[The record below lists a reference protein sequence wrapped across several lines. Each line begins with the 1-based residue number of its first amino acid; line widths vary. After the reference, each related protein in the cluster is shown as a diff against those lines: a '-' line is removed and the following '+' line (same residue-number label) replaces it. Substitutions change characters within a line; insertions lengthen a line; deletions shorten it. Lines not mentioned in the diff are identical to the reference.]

1 MSANAH
7 LPQRISVRTVANRST
22 QLGRRLS
29 TFAPVLDRLLGIQAI
44 DRFCQDHRLYG
55 LSPTTF
61 ADRALDA
68 LGVTIEGGDGLAQRV
83 PREGPVIVASNHP
96 HGGIEGLVLVRL
108 LTALRP
114 DVKIMANTALRVFS
128 ELAPLSIYVNPLA
141 PGDPANRKGLR
152 ACLDHLN
159 DGGLLLIFPAGR
171 TSFYQPELGYIADS
185 SWNTALGR
193 LARRTD
199 AQVLPMRFMGKNSR
213 LFYGLGSLW
222 YRFRL
227 LMLAREL
234 MNKAGQTIEL
244 RAGQPIAARD
254 LDRLDGAGLTHYLQV
269 ESAALAAPSCPGPA
283 AVKEAPLAPGQ
294 SPTAIEREIAALP
307 ADQRLLKAHDCIVAY
322 GRAAQLPTLVAQ
334 ITRERERT
342 YRIEDEG
349 SGEPVDTD
357 HFDDRVTHL
366 FCWNTKAQALVG
378 AYRIACRETLAAD
391 GGTYLSR
398 VFAFDDTFIASRAPA
413 IELGRSFVVPEFQ
426 RSRYA
431 LDLLWRG
438 IGGYLKAHPRYE
450 LMYGTVSLT
459 RRYDPV
465 SIAMMCDVLI
475 DAPEGVS
482 ARVPLAN
489 VLPPEWHQFR
499 REHPLDLTT
508 LNALIA
514 AREPDGKGVPV
525 LLRHYVALN
534 ARFHAV
540 AVDETFAATP
550 GLLLSVSLAD
560 LPATRRRR
568 YLG

>member
-1 MSANAH
+1 MSANA
-7 LPQRISVRTVANRST
+7 PASQRVSLRAVANSST

-29 TFAPVLDRLLGIQAI
+29 TFAPLLDRVLGIQAI
-44 DRFCQDHRLYG
+44 DRFCQQHRLYG
-55 LSPTTF
+55 LAPATF
-61 ADRALDA
+61 ADRALEA
-68 LGVTIEGGDGLAQRV
+68 LAVRVDDGGALSRLL

-96 HGGIEGLVLVRL
+96 HGGIEGLVLVHL
-108 LTALRP
+108 LAALRP
-114 DVKIMANTALRVFS
+114 DVKILANTALRVFS

-152 ACLDHLN
+152 ACLGHLS
-159 DGGLLLIFPAGR
+159 DGGALVMFPAGR
-171 TSFYQPELGYIADS
+171 TSFHQPDLGYIADS
-185 SWNTALGR
+185 PWSTALGR

-199 AQVLPMRFMGKNSR
+199 AQVLPIRFMGKNSR

-227 LMLAREL
+227 LMLAREV
-234 MNKAGQTIEL
+234 MNKVGQTIAL
-244 RAGQPIAARD
+244 RVGQPIAARD
-254 LDRLDGAGLTHYLQV
+254 VDRLDGSTLTQYLQV
-269 ESAALAAPSCPGPA
+269 ESAALAAPVALGIA
-283 AVKEAPLAPGQ
+283 AVRERALAPAR
-294 SPTAIEREIAALP
+294 SPAVLEREVAALP
-307 ADQRLLKAHDCIVAY
+307 TDQRLLDAHDCIVAY
-322 GRAAQLPTLVAQ
+322 GRAAQLPEVVAQ

-342 YRIEDEG
+342 YRVEEEG

-357 HFDDRVTHL
+357 HFDERVTHL
-366 FCWNTKAQALVG
+366 FCWNTQAQALVG
-378 AYRIACRETLAAD
+378 AYRIACRDTLAAE
-391 GGTYLSR
+391 GGTYLSG
-398 VFAFDDTFIASRAPA
+398 VFAFEESFVAARQPA
-413 IELGRSFVVPEFQ
+413 IELGRSFVVPEYQ

-438 IGGYLKAHPRYE
+438 IGAFLRAHPRYS

-475 DAPEGVS
+475 DAPQGVS
-482 ARVPLAN
+482 ARVPLPD
-489 VLPPEWHQFR
+489 VLPAEWHQYR
-499 REHPLDLTT
+499 RQHPVDLAT

-525 LLRHYVALN
+525 LLRHYVGLN

-540 AVDETFAATP
+540 AVDQTFAATP
-550 GLLLSVSLAD
+550 GLLLSVSPAD
-560 LPATRRRR
+560 LPATKRRR